1 MAVDGNALGCSVM
14 TDELT
19 QLDQLAAIAG
29 VRGSWFAGE
38 RRAEARLKRFLRRLE
53 SAPLVVPEVAR
64 RLIPQLRD
72 EGKYDQALA
81 LGHRI
86 GPLADRPPEVPEALG
101 DCHLAQGGKEEAAM
115 WFSRSLLEGPSP
127 ERLAKFCSAAGI
139 EENPDVAAAYESFSS
154 ARYEEARH
162 SFAVLR
168 DRFPEV
174 AAFGVAEKQARLR
187 VIARDSFCARPFTDV
202 HVNTGG
208 NATPCCPGWL
218 PVSLGK
224 VGEQSMQEVW
234 NGPAA
239 REVRET
245 MLDGSMRYC
254 VLDRCPFLGKPDSI
268 RRDQIKDARMLGLL
282 QSRETRLDQGPQ
294 RVALNYDTSC
304 NLACPSCRPEFIHLQ
319 GEKLREVEAIQ
330 EHVLEEWLTDASR
343 LKTNNAGDTFGS
355 PLGRKLLKDMGERTD
370 PKLRV
375 ELITNGMLL
384 TPGQWERIGHLHHRI
399 DSLEI
404 SVDAAK
410 AETYAVVRR
419 GGNFERLRKNLEF
432 VREKRRE
439 GYIRFWRLSF
449 VVQNRNFREMPDFVR
464 MALGLE
470 VDEIVFK
477 KFIPRS
483 WIARDMDLYRSD
495 YGVHDPANPEHAA
508 FLEVLKDPVLA
519 DPHVHWHSL
528 NAFFEEV
535 HGRGLFQEE

>member
-1 MAVDGNALGCSVM
+1 MK

-19 QLDQLAAIAG
+19 QLDQLAEIAD

-38 RRAEARLKRFLRRLE
+38 RRAEARLKRFLRKLE
-53 SAPLVVPEVAR
+53 SEPLVVPEVAR

-72 EGKYDQALA
+72 EGKYDEALA

-101 DCHLAQGGKEEAAM
+101 DCHLAQGGTEQAAL
-115 WFSRSLLEGPSP
+115 WFGRALLEGPSP
-127 ERLAKFCSAAGI
+127 QRFAKFCSAAGI
-139 EENPDVAAAYESFSS
+139 AEDATVKEAYERFSC
-154 ARYEEARH
+154 AKYEEARH
-162 SFAVLR
+162 AFAGLK
-168 DRFPEV
+168 DKYPEV
-174 AAFGVAEKQARLR
+174 AAFGTAEKQARQR
-187 VIARDSFCARPFTDV
+187 IIARDSFCARPFTDV

-224 VGEQSMQEVW
+224 VGEQSMQEIW

-254 VLDRCPFLGKPDSI
+254 VLDRCPFLGKPQSI
-268 RRDQIKDARMLGLL
+268 RRDGIKDPWMLGLL
-282 QSRETRLDQGPQ
+282 DEHSTRLDQGPQ

-319 GEKLREVEAIQ
+319 GDKLREVEAIQ
-330 EHVLEEWLTDASR
+330 GHVLDEWLVDARR

-355 PLGRKLLKDMGERTD
+355 PLGRKLLKDLGQCAS
-370 PKLRV
+370 PKLRL

-384 TPGQWERIGHLHHRI
+384 TPGQWENIAHLHDRI

-410 AETYAVVRR
+410 PETYAIVRR
-419 GGNFERLRKNLEF
+419 GGNFVRLRKNLEF

-439 GYIRFWRLSF
+439 GYIPFWRLSF

-464 MALGLE
+464 MALELE

-508 FLEVLKDPVLA
+508 FLEVLNDPVLT
-519 DPHVHWHSL
+519 DPRVHWHSL
-528 NAFFEEV
+528 NTFFEEV
-535 HGRGLFQEE
+535 HGRGLFQDD